1 MCMPAQFL
9 ETVSMDPQN
18 MKKNH
23 FHPLR
28 LLYSAIALS
37 VVVWSVLYY
46 QIQKVQPIT
55 EEAPP
60 TKSNVLSE
68 AERAKVVA
76 EINTATAK
84 IPPLTN
90 EQRNKILADINTKTK
105 NIQPLSEEER
115 IRIIN
120 SI

>member
-1 MCMPAQFL
+1 MPAQFL

-28 LLYSAIALS
+28 LLYSAVALS

-46 QIQKVQPIT
+46 QIQQVQPIAQ
-55 EEAPP
+55 EAPP
-60 TKSNVLSE
+60 SKNTILSE
-68 AERAKVVA
+68 AERARIVV
-76 EINTATAK
+76 ELNTASAK
-84 IPPLTN
+84 IPTITDD
-90 EQRNKILADINTKTK
+90 QRKKILADINTKTK